1 MEDLDYHVTT
11 MFFEVRP
18 RGFLELRAG
27 EAVPDRWRAAPVTM
41 ATALLYD
48 DTARAGGLDLLRARR
63 PELPD
68 LWRRAAAD
76 GVHDPELRDLAISLW
91 GIALAGARR
100 LPETFVEGKALA
112 TAEAFL
118 EHFTERGRTP
128 GDDLADLLAEDPA
141 HALAWASS
149 TEL

>member
-1 MEDLDYHVTT
+1 MTV
-11 MFFEVRP
+11 
-18 RGFLELRAG
+18 
-27 EAVPDRWRAAPVTM
+27 

-48 DTARAGGLDLLRARR
+48 DTVRASGLDLLRARR

-76 GVHDPELRDLAISLW
+76 GVHDPELRDLACSLW
-91 GIALAGARR
+91 RIALAGARR
-100 LPETFVEGKALA
+100 LPDPFVGGEALA

-118 EHFTERGRTP
+118 EHFTDRGRTP

-141 HALAWASS
+141 RALAWASS
-149 TEL
+149 EEF